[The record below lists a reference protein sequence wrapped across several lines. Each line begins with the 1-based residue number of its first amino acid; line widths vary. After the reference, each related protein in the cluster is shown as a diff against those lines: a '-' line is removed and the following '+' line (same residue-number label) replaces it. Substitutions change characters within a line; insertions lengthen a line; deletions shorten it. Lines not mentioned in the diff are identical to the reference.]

1 MGEIEPGCATSSA
14 DVPQDTG
21 GQKTRVLGTGESL
34 DEIKKDIPDMDG
46 GATLTPLQEIEAS
59 RWRADRALSERKA
72 KVFKMLNWFIPLAV
86 SFIMF
91 VATVFVG
98 VFTYRIS
105 NLSEPIGYIKSDI
118 SNLKA
123 SFDEYKRQNEVNLTE
138 IKNQITE
145 ERRQRENADAKK

>member
-1 MGEIEPGCATSSA
+1 MGEIESGCATSSA

-21 GQKTRVLGTGESL
+21 GQKTRSLGTGESL
-34 DEIKKDIPDMDG
+34 NEIKKDTPDIYEG
-46 GATLTPLQEIEAS
+46 TALTPLQEIQAN
-59 RWRADRALSERKA
+59 RWRADRVLSERKA
-72 KVFKMLNWFIPLAV
+72 KIFKMLNWFIPLAV

-118 SNLKA
+118 ANLKTN
-123 SFDEYKRQNEVNLTE
+123 FDEYKRQNEANLAE

-145 ERRQRENADAKK
+145 ERRQRENADVKK